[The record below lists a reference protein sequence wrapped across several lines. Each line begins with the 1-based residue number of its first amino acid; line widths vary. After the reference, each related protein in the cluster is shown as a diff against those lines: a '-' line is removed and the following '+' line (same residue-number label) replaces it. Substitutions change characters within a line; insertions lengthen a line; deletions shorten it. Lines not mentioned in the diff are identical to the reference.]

1 MSFLNIFQYISMS
14 FIHVMDIATIARA
27 KNQTRFQKIYNDM
40 VKRKGAVLN
49 YSYYYF
55 KIKKCFFSK
64 RSFTWYINW
73 LLKKKDLTKIG
84 KK

>member
-1 MSFLNIFQYISMS
+1 MS

-64 RSFTWYINW
+64 RSFT
-73 LLKKKDLTKIG
+73 
-84 KK
+84 